1 MVSNELLLKI
11 KKELTKTKSINYPTL
26 QEIINTGDQELIS
39 ALGSTDNMNKYID
52 GIFNEIKQELIGEFL
67 TTFDYCNS
75 SDYSSTDKGLRL
87 TVHDDNNK
95 MFRVRYTMFIEDVYG
110 NDISTL
116 CKDIAECI
124 NESTATLYDLN
135 EKGEKYYESIL
146 NGLNKTT
153 KYTKY

>member
-11 KKELTKTKSINYPTL
+11 KKELTKTKSISYPTL

-39 ALGSTDNMNKYID
+39 ALGSTDNMNRYID
-52 GIFNEIKQELIGEFL
+52 RIFNEIKQELIGEFL

-75 SDYSSTDKGLRL
+75 SDCSSTDKGLRL

-95 MFRVRYTMFIEDVYG
+95 MFRVRYTMFIENIYG
-110 NDISTL
+110 NDIFTL
-116 CKDIAECI
+116 CKDIAEGI

-135 EKGEKYYESIL
+135 EMGEKYYESIL

-153 KYTKY
+153 KYKKY